1 MKAKHR
7 EEVGIL
13 KTMKLLCSI
22 TLLFVSCF
30 AATQD
35 KSINSSPPDLV
46 VIKHKLGPIVR
57 VDVSDHD
64 PPPDMDYS
72 PHLEI
77 KPPRYEWRAKAQLR
91 VQNTG
96 GKKIKSIDWRILLIV
111 EANSTKLTRSYFT
124 HSEEVLRPGETA
136 TLSRWLREPSLK
148 TLKEQR
154 DKGLIKEQAEIARIE
169 YSDGAVWKGGKP

>member
-1 MKAKHR
+1 MR
-7 EEVGIL
+7 
-13 KTMKLLCSI
+13 TMTLLCPI
-22 TLLFVSCF
+22 ILLLFFNIAV
-30 AATQD
+30 AQD
-35 KSINSSPPDLV
+35 KSINPSPPNLV
-46 VIKHKLGPIVR
+46 VIKHKLGSIIR

-64 PPPDMDYS
+64 QPPNIDYS